1 MAKEITALRL
11 RQNLGAILD
20 QVANRRERFLIK
32 RGGIPAAVLISIA
45 DYEDNEDL
53 LDTLHEQRDEVFQR
67 SLVNARRE
75 IERGK
80 VVTLDDLRRDLRLK
94 ERRGKKRGS

>member
-32 RGGIPAAVLISIA
+32 RAGIPAAVLISIA

-94 ERRGKKRGS
+94 ERRGKKRRS